1 MNLSNSTTQQTQL
14 IEMMELYDS
23 AYQVGYKEAIRDLQS
38 DIEEEPEQLASFCT
52 DYIKTE
58 SVDFA
63 NEKDFQ
69 EYMLQ
74 YSYRLL
80 SQYIQ

>member
-1 MNLSNSTTQQTQL
+1 
-14 IEMMELYDS
+14 MMELYDS

>member
-1 MNLSNSTTQQTQL
+1 MNLSNSTIAL
-14 IEMMELYDS
+14 SDLMVLYDS
-23 AYQVGYKEAIRDLQS
+23 GYQIGYKEAIKDLQS
-38 DIEEEPEQLASFCT
+38 DIEEEPEQLASFCK

-58 SVDFA
+58 SVDFT
-63 NEKDFQ
+63 NQKDFQ

-80 SQYIQ
+80 SQYIK

>member
-1 MNLSNSTTQQTQL
+1 
-14 IEMMELYDS
+14 MMELYNS
-23 AYQVGYKEAIRDLQS
+23 GYETGYSEAIRDLQS
-38 DIEEEPEQLASFCT
+38 DIEEEPEELASFCT

>member
-1 MNLSNSTTQQTQL
+1 MNLSNSTTQHLEL
-14 IEMMELYDS
+14 IQVMEIYDS
-23 AYQVGYKEAIRDLQS
+23 AYQTGYKEAITDLRS
-38 DIEEEPEQLASFCT
+38 DIDEEPEQLASFCT

-58 SVDFA
+58 SVDFT
-63 NEKDFQ
+63 NEKDFK

-80 SQYIQ
+80 SQYIK

>member
-1 MNLSNSTTQQTQL
+1 MNIQNYPIQHNNAVDLL
-14 IEMMELYDS
+14 ELYES
-23 AYQVGYKEAIRDLQS
+23 GYQIGYKEAITDLRS
-38 DIEEEPEQLASFCT
+38 DIDEEPEQLASFCT

-63 NEKDFQ
+63 NEKDFK

-80 SQYIQ
+80 SQYIK

>member
-1 MNLSNSTTQQTQL
+1 MNLSNSTTPLSDL
-14 IEMMELYDS
+14 IELYDS
-23 AYQVGYKEAIRDLQS
+23 GYQTGYKEAIRDLQS
-38 DIEEEPEQLASFCT
+38 DIEEEPDELASFCT

-58 SVDFA
+58 SVDFT
-63 NEKDFQ
+63 NQKDFQ

-80 SQYIQ
+80 SQYIK

>member
-1 MNLSNSTTQQTQL
+1 MNIQKSHKVSNTAVEL
-14 IEMMELYDS
+14 LELYDS
-23 AYQVGYKEAIRDLQS
+23 GYQIGYKEAIKDLQT
-38 DIEEEPEQLASFCT
+38 DIVEEPEQLASFCT

-63 NEKDFQ
+63 NKKDFE

>member
-1 MNLSNSTTQQTQL
+1 MNLSNSTTPL
-14 IEMMELYDS
+14 SDLMVLYDS
-23 AYQVGYKEAIRDLQS
+23 GYQIGYKEAIKDLQS
-38 DIEEEPEQLASFCT
+38 DIEEEPEQLASFCK

-58 SVDFA
+58 SVDFT
-63 NEKDFQ
+63 NQKDFQ

-80 SQYIQ
+80 SQYIK

>member
-1 MNLSNSTTQQTQL
+1 MNLSNSTMQPL
-14 IEMMELYDS
+14 EMMELYNS
-23 AYQVGYKEAIRDLQS
+23 GYERGYQEAVIDLQS
-38 DIEEEPEQLASFCT
+38 DILEEPEQLASFCT

-58 SVDFA
+58 SVDFT
-63 NEKDFQ
+63 NEKEFQ
-69 EYMLQ
+69 EYMLV

>member
-1 MNLSNSTTQQTQL
+1 MNSSNSTTPL
-14 IEMMELYDS
+14 VDVMVLYDS
-23 AYQVGYKEAIRDLQS
+23 GYQIGYTEAIKDLQS
-38 DIEEEPEQLASFCT
+38 DIEEEPEQLAFFCM

-58 SVDFA
+58 SVDFT
-63 NEKDFQ
+63 NKKDFE

>member
-1 MNLSNSTTQQTQL
+1 MNLSSSTTPLSDL
-14 IEMMELYDS
+14 IELYDS
-23 AYQVGYKEAIRDLQS
+23 GYQTGYKEAIRDLQS
-38 DIEEEPEQLASFCT
+38 DIEEEPDELASFCT

-58 SVDFA
+58 SVDFT
-63 NEKDFQ
+63 NQKDFQ

-80 SQYIQ
+80 SQYIK

>member
-1 MNLSNSTTQQTQL
+1 MNLSNSTIVL
-14 IEMMELYDS
+14 SDLMVLYDS
-23 AYQVGYKEAIRDLQS
+23 GYQIGYKEAIKDLQS
-38 DIEEEPEQLASFCT
+38 DIEEEPEQLASFCK

-58 SVDFA
+58 SVDFT
-63 NEKDFQ
+63 NQKDFQ

-80 SQYIQ
+80 SQYIK

>member
-1 MNLSNSTTQQTQL
+1 MQPL
-14 IEMMELYDS
+14 EMMELYNS
-23 AYQVGYKEAIRDLQS
+23 GYERGYQEAVIDLQS
-38 DIEEEPEQLASFCT
+38 DILEEPEQLASFCT

-58 SVDFA
+58 SVDFT
-63 NEKDFQ
+63 NEKEFQ
-69 EYMLQ
+69 EYMLV

>member
-1 MNLSNSTTQQTQL
+1 MNLSNSTTPL
-14 IEMMELYDS
+14 ADLMVLYDS
-23 AYQVGYKEAIRDLQS
+23 GYQIGYKEAITDLRS

-58 SVDFA
+58 SVDFT

-80 SQYIQ
+80 SQYIK

>member
-1 MNLSNSTTQQTQL
+1 MNLSNSTTQLSDL
-14 IEMMELYDS
+14 IELYDS
-23 AYQVGYKEAIRDLQS
+23 GYQTGYKEAIRDLQA
-38 DIEEEPEQLASFCT
+38 DIEEEPEELASFCT

-58 SVDFA
+58 SVDLS
-63 NEKDFQ
+63 NQKDFQ

-80 SQYIQ
+80 SQYIK

>member
-1 MNLSNSTTQQTQL
+1 MNLSNSTTQQLELIQL
-14 IEMMELYDS
+14 MELYDS
-23 AYQVGYKEAIRDLQS
+23 GYQIGYKEAIKDLQS
-38 DIEEEPEQLASFCT
+38 DIEEEPEELASFCT

-58 SVDFA
+58 SVDFT
-63 NEKDFQ
+63 NKKEFQ

-80 SQYIQ
+80 SQYIK

>member
-1 MNLSNSTTQQTQL
+1 
-14 IEMMELYDS
+14 MEIYDS
-23 AYQVGYKEAIRDLQS
+23 AYQTGYKEAITDLRS
-38 DIEEEPEQLASFCT
+38 DIDEEPEQLASFCT

-58 SVDFA
+58 SVDFT
-63 NEKDFQ
+63 NETDFK

-80 SQYIQ
+80 SQYIK

>member
-1 MNLSNSTTQQTQL
+1 MNTQNSHKVSNAAVEL
-14 IEMMELYDS
+14 LELYDS
-23 AYQVGYKEAIRDLQS
+23 GYQIGYKEAIKDLQT
-38 DIEEEPEQLASFCT
+38 DIVEEPEQLASFCT

-58 SVDFA
+58 SVDFS
-63 NEKDFQ
+63 NEKDFE